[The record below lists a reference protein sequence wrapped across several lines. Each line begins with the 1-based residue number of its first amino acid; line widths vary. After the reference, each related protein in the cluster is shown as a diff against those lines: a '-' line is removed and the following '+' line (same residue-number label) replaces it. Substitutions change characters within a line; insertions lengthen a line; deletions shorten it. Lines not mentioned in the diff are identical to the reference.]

1 MIPDS
6 IRKEAVMSTRIESHH
21 PVRPLKVVTDND
33 GCSWICDANTDEA
46 SDLEAQGCW
55 RCSEVQFTR
64 ND

>member
-1 MIPDS
+1 
-6 IRKEAVMSTRIESHH
+6 MSTRIESHH
-21 PVRPLKVVTDND
+21 PVRPLKVVTDSD
-33 GCSWICDANTDEA
+33 GCTWICDANIDES